1 MLKKYKDL
9 IECAN
14 AITDEDIL
22 DTDWL
27 MPSDIDPFLN
37 ALFRCIYDYR
47 HPRKKT
53 EKEMKTS
60 EENVKSIADQ
70 IVSIWGVWED
80 LK

>member
-22 DTDWL
+22 DTDWM

-37 ALFRCIYDYR
+37 ELFKCIYNYR
-47 HPRKKT
+47 HPQYGRNRPT
-53 EKEMKTS
+53 R
-60 EENVKSIADQ
+60 EEAKALADQ
-70 IVSIWGVWED
+70 LVVKWRGRI
-80 LK
+80 

>member
-22 DTDWL
+22 DTDWM

-47 HPRKKT
+47 HP
-53 EKEMKTS
+53 EHKERVVTR
-60 EENVKSIADQ
+60 EEAKAIADQ
-70 IVSIWGVWED
+70 IVCKWGVWED